1 MRRLI
6 VVLAL
11 IVAFGVGVFAG
22 IGQREATAATK
33 CWTTACSGGEA
44 LYCCRTNGKV
54 LCKVII
60 CG

>member
-1 MRRLI
+1 MRRISIAL
-6 VVLAL
+6 VLTL
-11 IVAFGVGVFAG
+11 AFGVGVIAG
-22 IGQREATAATK
+22 MTQRPASASTR
-33 CWTTACSGGEA
+33 CWTTECSGGEA

>member
-6 VVLAL
+6 LGLVL
-11 IVAFGVGVFAG
+11 VFAFVAG
-22 IGQREATAATK
+22 ALAGFGNGPANAATR

-54 LCKVII
+54 ICKVII